1 MWELIEKNDNLAG
14 GCVWEWVDQ
23 GMVDRKATFP
33 GKYAWTNK
41 MWLKDSTCITLEGN
55 SGADGMLYA
64 NRIPLSNYYELRKNY
79 AQVPVCT
86 ERLVGKKGVN
96 HLKVQVANR
105 FDFVDLSEKVSFEW
119 RLLDGKHV
127 VSEGKRVSNVWLV
140 VWAIYRLNWYWM
152 NLLQID
158 FMFWK

>member
-1 MWELIEKNDNLAG
+1 
-14 GCVWEWVDQ
+14 
-23 GMVDRKATFP
+23 
-33 GKYAWTNK
+33 